1 MPRAIWKGAISFGLV
16 YVPVEVFPAT
26 RSAHTSF
33 NLLDRRSMDPVGY
46 RQINK
51 RSGKEVARKDI
62 VRGYE
67 YEKDRY
73 VVVTDDEIKAASP
86 DSTQT
91 VDIVTFVDA
100 PSVSFLYLDTPYYLA
115 PDRRGGKAYALL
127 RDALAA
133 SGRIGIA
140 QVVLHSKQHLAA
152 LVPSGPVLA
161 LITLRWAD
169 EVRSVDELG
178 TLPGDAK
185 SAGINAREM
194 EMARKLIDDMSD
206 TWDPADYHDTF
217 HDEILA
223 LIDRKVREGKTNEVE
238 PVEAPAPQRRSADI
252 VDLSELLK
260 RSLGRRRGG
269 EAANDGAQDDDD
281 DDASGNGRSGAAD
294 EKAPSNGRGA
304 RRRTTK
310 AATRDADADNGTG
323 AHRAT
328 SRSRSSTTKR
338 SRRAA

>member
-16 YVPVEVFPAT
+16 YVPVEVYPAT

-33 NLLDRRSMDPVGY
+33 NLLDRRTMDPVGY

-73 VVVTDDEIKAASP
+73 VVVSDEEIAAASP
-86 DSTQT
+86 ESTQT

-115 PDRRGGKAYALL
+115 PDRRGEKAYALL

-152 LVPSGPVLA
+152 LVPAGPVLA
-161 LITLRWAD
+161 MSTLRWAD
-169 EVRSVDELG
+169 EVRSIEELG
-178 TLPGDAK
+178 KLPGDAK

-194 EMARKLIDDMSD
+194 EMARKLIDDMTD
-206 TWDPADYHDTF
+206 TWAPADYHDTF

-223 LIDRKVREGKTNEVE
+223 LIDRKVREGKTSEVE
-238 PVEAPAPQRRSADI
+238 PVEAPAAPRRSADI

-260 RSLGRRRGG
+260 RSLGRQRGAA
-269 EAANDGAQDDDD
+269 AANDGEQRRNGNGNGSGDDDRPSD
-281 DDASGNGRSGAAD
+281 EEARSSDGR
-294 EKAPSNGRGA
+294 AP
-304 RRRTTK
+304 RRRTK
-310 AATRDADADNGTG
+310 ATARAADPDAGASTGT
-323 AHRAT
+323 A
-328 SRSRSSTTKR
+328 RSRAAAAKR
-338 SRRAA
+338 GRRAA

>member
-16 YVPVEVFPAT
+16 YVPVEVYPAT
-26 RSAHTSF
+26 RATHTSF
-33 NLLDRRSMDPVGY
+33 NLLDRRTMDPVGY

-67 YEKDRY
+67 YEKGRY
-73 VVVTDDEIKAASP
+73 VVVSDEELAAASP

-91 VDIVTFVDA
+91 VDIVAFVDA
-100 PSVSFLYLDTPYYLA
+100 PSVSFLYLETPYYLA
-115 PDRRGGKAYALL
+115 PDRRGEKAYALL

-152 LVPSGPVLA
+152 LVPAGPVLA
-161 LITLRWAD
+161 LNTLRWSD
-169 EVRSVDELG
+169 EVRPIGELG
-178 TLPGDAK
+178 TLPGSAK
-185 SAGINAREM
+185 SAGISAREM

-223 LIDRKVREGKTNEVE
+223 LIDRKVREGKTSEVE
-238 PVEAPAPQRRSADI
+238 PVETPAPQRRSADI

-260 RSLGRRRGG
+260 RSLGRRRSGD
-269 EAANDGAQDDDD
+269 AANDGVRRTAGGNGASDEDRQADDETPP
-281 DDASGNGRSGAAD
+281 SGNGRGTRRKAKTAAREADPAHPDAGAAR
-294 EKAPSNGRGA
+294 GR
-304 RRRTTK
+304 T
-310 AATRDADADNGTG
+310 GT
-323 AHRAT
+323 A
-328 SRSRSSTTKR
+328 KR

>member
-16 YVPVEVFPAT
+16 YVPVEVYPAT

-33 NLLDRRSMDPVGY
+33 NLLDRRTMDPVGY

-67 YEKDRY
+67 YEKDQY
-73 VVVTDDEIKAASP
+73 VVVTDEEIAAASP

-115 PDRRGGKAYALL
+115 PDRRGEKAYALL

-152 LVPSGPVLA
+152 LVPAGPVLA
-161 LITLRWAD
+161 LNTLRWAD

-178 TLPGDAK
+178 ALPGDAK

-194 EMARKLIDDMSD
+194 EMARKLIDDMSN

-223 LIDRKVREGKTNEVE
+223 LIDRKIREGKTNEVE
-238 PVEAPAPQRRSADI
+238 PVETPAPQRRSADI

-260 RSLGRRRGG
+260 RSLGRRRSG
-269 EAANDGAQDDDD
+269 EAANDGARHNDDG
-281 DDASGNGRSGAAD
+281 DAPGNGRTAD
-294 EKAPSNGRGA
+294 DKAPSNGRGA
-304 RRRTTK
+304 RRKTTK
-310 AATRDADADNGTG
+310 AAARDTDADTG
-323 AHRAT
+323 AGTPRGTTRGRTAA
-328 SRSRSSTTKR
+328 TKR

>member
-16 YVPVEVFPAT
+16 YVPVEVYPAT

-33 NLLDRRSMDPVGY
+33 NLLDRRTMDPVGY

-67 YEKDRY
+67 YEKDQY
-73 VVVTDDEIKAASP
+73 VVVTDEEIAAASP

-115 PDRRGGKAYALL
+115 PDRRGEKAYALL

-152 LVPSGPVLA
+152 LVPAGPVLA
-161 LITLRWAD
+161 LNTLRWAD

-178 TLPGDAK
+178 ALPGDAK

-194 EMARKLIDDMSD
+194 EMARKLIDDMSN

-223 LIDRKVREGKTNEVE
+223 LIDRKIREGKTNEVE

-260 RSLGRRRGG
+260 RSLGRRRSG
-269 EAANDGAQDDDD
+269 EAANDGARHNDDG
-281 DDASGNGRSGAAD
+281 DAPGNGRTAD
-294 EKAPSNGRGA
+294 DKAPSNGRGA
-304 RRRTTK
+304 RRKTTK
-310 AATRDADADNGTG
+310 AAARDTDADTG
-323 AHRAT
+323 AGTPRGTTRGRTAA
-328 SRSRSSTTKR
+328 TKR

>member
-16 YVPVEVFPAT
+16 YVPVEVYPAT

-33 NLLDRRSMDPVGY
+33 NLLDRRTMDPVGY

-67 YEKDRY
+67 YEKDQY
-73 VVVTDDEIKAASP
+73 VVVTDEEIAAASP

-115 PDRRGGKAYALL
+115 PDRRGEKAYALL

-152 LVPSGPVLA
+152 LVPAGPVLA
-161 LITLRWAD
+161 LNTLRWAD

-178 TLPGDAK
+178 ALPGDAK

-194 EMARKLIDDMSD
+194 EMARKLIDDMSN

-260 RSLGRRRGG
+260 RSLGRRRSG
-269 EAANDGAQDDDD
+269 EAANDGARHNDDG
-281 DDASGNGRSGAAD
+281 DAPGNGRAAD
-294 EKAPSNGRGA
+294 DKAPSNGRGA
-304 RRRTTK
+304 RRKTTK
-310 AATRDADADNGTG
+310 AAARDTDADTG
-323 AHRAT
+323 AGTPRGTTRGRTAA
-328 SRSRSSTTKR
+328 TKR

>member
-16 YVPVEVFPAT
+16 YVPVEVYPAT

-33 NLLDRRSMDPVGY
+33 NLLDRRTMDPVGY

-67 YEKDRY
+67 YEKDQY
-73 VVVTDDEIKAASP
+73 VVVTDEEIAAASP

-115 PDRRGGKAYALL
+115 PDRRGEKAYALL

-152 LVPSGPVLA
+152 LVPAGPVLA
-161 LITLRWAD
+161 LNTLRWAD

-178 TLPGDAK
+178 ALPGDAK

-194 EMARKLIDDMSD
+194 EMARKLIDDMSN

-260 RSLGRRRGG
+260 RSLGRRRSG
-269 EAANDGAQDDDD
+269 EAANDGARHNDDG
-281 DDASGNGRSGAAD
+281 DAPGNGRTAD
-294 EKAPSNGRGA
+294 DKAPSNGRGA
-304 RRRTTK
+304 RRKTTK
-310 AATRDADADNGTG
+310 AAARDTDADTG
-323 AHRAT
+323 AGTPRGTTRGRTAA
-328 SRSRSSTTKR
+328 TKR